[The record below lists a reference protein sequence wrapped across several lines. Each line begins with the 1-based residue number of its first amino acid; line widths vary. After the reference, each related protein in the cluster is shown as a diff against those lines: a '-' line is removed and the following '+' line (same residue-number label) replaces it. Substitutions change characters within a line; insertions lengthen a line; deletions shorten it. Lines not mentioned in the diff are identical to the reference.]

1 MEANLLR
8 DKLARLTIAV
18 NQLID
23 ELTPSAPDF
32 QLRDACD
39 HLVSS
44 ISYSFTC
51 VSLDADGTLKKKQLS
66 IVSEAPEMQGQLVS
80 AHGMLAILE
89 VLEGRGS
96 REVIMRLLQ
105 ITNLVSTLWIVI
117 FFPTDTPV
125 PCFMLT
131 ACALDSW
138 SRPMQAFWRV
148 SA

>member
-1 MEANLLR
+1 MEANLQR
-8 DKLARLTIAV
+8 DKNARLTTAV

-39 HLVSS
+39 QLVSS
-44 ISYSFTC
+44 ISNSFTC
-51 VSLDADGTLKKKQLS
+51 VSLDVDDILKKKQLS

-105 ITNLVSTLWIVI
+105 IINLVSIHWDFDISKNI
-117 FFPTDTPV
+117 PTSTPV
-125 PCFMLT
+125 LCL
-131 ACALDSW
+131 C
-138 SRPMQAFWRV
+138 
-148 SA
+148 